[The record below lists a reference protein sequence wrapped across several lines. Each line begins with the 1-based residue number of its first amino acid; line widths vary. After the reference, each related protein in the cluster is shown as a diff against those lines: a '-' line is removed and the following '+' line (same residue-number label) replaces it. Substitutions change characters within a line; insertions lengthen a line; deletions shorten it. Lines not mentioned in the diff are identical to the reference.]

1 MAKKQQR
8 QEKQENK
15 SSKPVFTEELINLLA
30 FLALAAAAVLL
41 LIGPILGWILEQT
54 GGTVI
59 MQALS
64 LVAQYCLLAA
74 IAIPGWRFVRGRGK
88 GWKIAYFIFLAVYIA
103 GTILG
108 VTVGI

>member
-1 MAKKQQR
+1 
-8 QEKQENK
+8 
-15 SSKPVFTEELINLLA
+15 
-30 FLALAAAAVLL
+30 
-41 LIGPILGWILEQT
+41 
-54 GGTVI
+54 

-74 IAIPGWRFVRGRGK
+74 IAIPGWRFVRGKGK